1 MTYSDTFAQ
10 AKIEYNT
17 TKSEEVRKSLERLFP
32 QLKSYRDEEIEE
44 YLITFIENNYGV
56 GHKVDQ
62 QSVISWIKR
71 HGKQKST
78 EWCGGDEV
86 AIERIID
93 TILAIKDIKMGK
105 QKTFYHNEILDRLI
119 DWLKN
124 LKSRFNKV

>member
-10 AKIEYNT
+10 AKIEYNN
-17 TKSEEVRKSLERLFP
+17 TKSEEVRKSLEKLFP
-32 QLKSYRDEEIEE
+32 QLISYRDEEIQE

-56 GHKVDQ
+56 THKVDQ
-62 QSVISWIKR
+62 QSVILWIEK

-93 TILAIKDIKMGK
+93 TILAIKDIKVGK
-105 QKTFYHNEILDRLI
+105 QKTFYHDEILDRLI